1 MVQGV
6 RFWPSSGLWEAIIPR
21 SQAPPSNESEKQ
33 EQKTEEVADVA
44 TFSSVGRAFAELGD
58 DIDFGAD
65 D

>member
-6 RFWPSSGLWEAIIPR
+6 RFWPSSGLWEAVIPR
-21 SQAPPSNESEKQ
+21 SSSPPANEEKKQ
-33 EQKTEEVADVA
+33 EEATAEIADVA

-58 DIDFGAD
+58 DVDFGAD